1 MALTVNN
8 PTLRVS
14 GNFDTPILSG
24 AIYHQSTFNN
34 LFTEGLSF
42 TAGLRLDYEKISMT
56 YNSVSDP
63 MDFDFSISMPPMLN
77 LKDQHMK
84 APASFKGKLKND
96 YLQLLPKFALQYEWQ
111 KGNSVYATVSRG
123 YRSGG
128 YNVQMFSDLVQ
139 SELKNSM
146 KTAMMESDVFK
157 KYAGMIGQMMP
168 EEKIDVKASTTYKP
182 EYSWNYEAGAHLT
195 LWEGRLWADLAAYY
209 MDTRDQQI
217 AQFAES
223 GLGRITINAGKSRS
237 YGAEVALRSS
247 LTDALSLNANYGYT
261 YATFTDYVVRQKTED
276 GACKKKRTI
285 TATTCLSS
293 PNTRSTWAR
302 NTSSASLPATGW
314 TGYR

>member
-1 MALTVNN
+1 
-8 PTLRVS
+8 
-14 GNFDTPILSG
+14 
-24 AIYHQSTFNN
+24 
-34 LFTEGLSF
+34 
-42 TAGLRLDYEKISMT
+42 
-56 YNSVSDP
+56 
-63 MDFDFSISMPPMLN
+63 
-77 LKDQHMK
+77 
-84 APASFKGKLKND
+84 
-96 YLQLLPKFALQYEWQ
+96 
-111 KGNSVYATVSRG
+111 
-123 YRSGG
+123 
-128 YNVQMFSDLVQ
+128 MFSDLVQ

-276 GACKKKRTI
+276 G
-285 TATTCLSS
+285 
-293 PNTRSTWAR
+293 
-302 NTSSASLPATGW
+302 SLQEKENYNGNYVPFVPATGW

>member
-1 MALTVNN
+1 
-8 PTLRVS
+8 
-14 GNFDTPILSG
+14 
-24 AIYHQSTFNN
+24 
-34 LFTEGLSF
+34 
-42 TAGLRLDYEKISMT
+42 
-56 YNSVSDP
+56 

-84 APASFKGKLKND
+84 AQASFKGKLKND

-195 LWEGRLWADLAAYY
+195 LWEGRLWADLC
-209 MDTRDQQI
+209 R
-217 AQFAES
+217 
-223 GLGRITINAGKSRS
+223 L
-237 YGAEVALRSS
+237 L
-247 LTDALSLNANYGYT
+247 YGY
-261 YATFTDYVVRQKTED
+261 ARPADSAVCR
-276 GACKKKRTI
+276 KRTG
-285 TATTCLSS
+285 THHHQCRQEPKLWR
-293 PNTRSTWAR
+293 RSR
-302 NTSSASLPATGW
+302 PAQQPD
-314 TGYR
+314 RCAQPER